1 MLKRFVLPPCRSRMW
16 WADFVD
22 WSRASRT
29 IGRGLVLAVT
39 LGFLVAP
46 VCVPSAFAAGKAPSD
61 LVSRIDR
68 LLERAPLARASVG
81 LYVERASDGAVIYS
95 RGADRLLIPAS
106 NQKILTALAALE
118 RFGPVHRF
126 STRIFAPTA
135 IGPDGTVA
143 ELLVEGGGDPAMNS
157 EDWWRLAADLR
168 RAGLRGIRGDLRVDD
183 RLFDGPGWHP
193 SWGNV
198 TARAYH
204 APIGALTANYGTFFV
219 SIWPQAAAGSSV
231 LVDIDPPVNYLR
243 LRNLAKTVP
252 AKARPRLVVDR
263 VKGRTQEGPAEE
275 VIRVSGVARR
285 GDSVDR
291 FPRSVLDPGLYA
303 ASVLAYQLEANG
315 IDLDGEVRRAPAM
328 DEEQLELIL
337 DRPGRTLAEAV
348 SLCLKYSN
356 NSIAESLVKSLGAWE
371 GVSIADGP
379 ARQGNWVD
387 GIRALRRELDRKG
400 VDLGKA
406 RLVDGSGLSIQNRL
420 TPRILVDALRVGRES
435 FRVGPEFVAALPI
448 SNLDGTLAK
457 RIRDGRGR
465 IRAKTGLLSD
475 ASVTALSG
483 YAERSDGEVLIFS
496 ILVNGHSG
504 GSAAAMDAVDRIA
517 QTLIDARLPKADRK
531 AGPAE

>member
-1 MLKRFVLPPCRSRMW
+1 MLKRFVLL
-16 WADFVD
+16 
-22 WSRASRT
+22 ASTPTFSPGPLGSIRDA
-29 IGRGLVLAVT
+29 GRQVALTLTLALGLVL
-39 LGFLVAP
+39 GLVCQP
-46 VCVPSAFAAGKAPSD
+46 PAFAAGKAPPD
-61 LVSRIDR
+61 LASRIDR

-81 LYVERASDGAVIYS
+81 IYVERASDGQVVFA

-106 NQKILTALAALE
+106 NQKILIALAALE
-118 RFGPVHRF
+118 RFGPAHRF
-126 STRIFAPTA
+126 STRIFAPEP
-135 IGPDGTVA
+135 IGPDGTVS

-219 SIWPQAAAGSSV
+219 SIWPQATAGSSV
-231 LVDIDPPVNYLR
+231 LVDIDPPVHYLR

-263 VKGRTQEGPAEE
+263 LDGRRSEGKAEE

-303 ASVLAYQLEANG
+303 ASVLAYQLDANG
-315 IDLDGEVRRAPAM
+315 IELDGEVRRAPAT
-328 DEEQLELIL
+328 DEEKLELIL
-337 DRPGRTLAEAV
+337 DRPGRALAEAV

-371 GVSIADGP
+371 GVSIEEGP

-387 GIRALRRELDRKG
+387 GIRALRRALDRKG
-400 VDLGKA
+400 VELGKA

-420 TPRILVDALRVGRES
+420 SPRTLVGALRIGRES

-448 SNLDGTLAK
+448 ANTDGTLEK
-457 RIRDGRGR
+457 RIHMGRGR

-483 YAERSDGEVLIFS
+483 FAERADGEVLIFS

-504 GSAAAMDAVDRIA
+504 GSGEAMDAVDDVA
-517 QTLIDARLPKADRK
+517 QILLDAPLPKVERR
-531 AGPAE
+531 AERVE